1 MTDTVKTTVTFTT
14 ETVGS
19 SDEQYPD
26 NITTLSFDG
35 TDATVTTMC
44 AQFAQ
49 FLRAAGYTYV
59 DTVEFKTE
67 NDF

>member
-59 DTVEFKTE
+59 DRVEFTTE

>member
-14 ETVGS
+14 ETGGS
-19 SDEQYPD
+19 TDENYPD

-35 TDATVTTMC
+35 NDATVTTMC

-59 DTVEFKTE
+59 DRVEFTTE
-67 NDF
+67 NGF

>member
-1 MTDTVKTTVTFTT
+1 MTDALKTTVTFMT

-19 SDEQYPD
+19 NDEHYPD
-26 NITTLSFDG
+26 NLTTLSFDG

-59 DTVEFKTE
+59 DHVELTTE
-67 NDF
+67 NSF

>member
-19 SDEQYPD
+19 VDEHYPD

-59 DTVEFKTE
+59 GHVSFETE
-67 NDF
+67 NGL

>member
-1 MTDTVKTTVTFTT
+1 MTDTLKTTVTFTT
-14 ETVGS
+14 QTVGS
-19 SDEQYPD
+19 NDERYPD
-26 NITTLSFDG
+26 NTTTLMFDG

-59 DTVEFKTE
+59 DHVEFKTE